1 MSTEKICNHCGE
13 VINIDTDN
21 WIEHDGEF
29 YHQDCF
35 DENFTFCDE
44 CQEYH
49 PNNEMNY
56 LDNLDISVC
65 DSCMTSEYVR
75 CNHCGNW
82 MRECDAYIGAD
93 DESYC
98 EDCFWEYFYRCD
110 HCDEVLYRDD
120 VYWDEDG
127 DYGYCYDCYQ
137 RICGSH
143 VIYSYHD
150 DDVEYLPK
158 YLNEYDRDTHIKDLY
173 GIELEITG
181 SKETAEPFQNIMGDN
196 VVLMRD
202 GSVDGYE
209 MVSMPMTRA
218 YFYKMFVPILK
229 DGLKY
234 LLDNNMRGHNGGG
247 IHIHFRQLG
256 RGLEVANMTQILY
269 GSEDDRKLWRLIN
282 QRRES
287 AMSWCSQNPA
297 NLYCEPQEILEEGFL
312 YPCGD
317 GNHGTALNFDY
328 RTETHELRIFNSNL
342 RIERVIKNMECLFAL
357 EDYVKQQTE
366 LVCDTKGFIQFVVD
380 HAENYPELVKFLD
393 EKDGFELAEKF
404 YGTKYMVRLPL
415 SVNEITEPIE
425 DDRDFILKEEYADMF
440 E

>member
-1 MSTEKICNHCGE
+1 MSICKICGE
-13 VINIDTDN
+13 MIPLKDGQV
-21 WIEHDGEF
+21 HDGNF
-29 YHQDCF
+29 YCQDCF

-49 PNNEMNY
+49 PNDKVSY
-56 LDNLDISVC
+56 LHNLDISVC
-65 DSCMTSEYVR
+65 DNCIDNYVR
-75 CNHCGNW
+75 CNHCGDW
-82 MRECDAYIGAD
+82 MREEDAHIGAD

-98 EDCFWEYFYRCD
+98 EDCFWEYFYRCE

-120 VYWDEDG
+120 VYWDEEG

-137 RICGSH
+137 KLCNN
-143 VIYSYHD
+143 VIYSYHS

-181 SKETAEPFQNIMGDN
+181 SKSTAEEFQNIMSDN

-218 YFYKMFVPILK
+218 YFYKMFVPTLK

-247 IHIHFRQLG
+247 IHIHFRQLQ

-297 NLYCEPQEILEEGFL
+297 NLYHEPQEILEEGFL

-317 GNHGTALNFDY
+317 GNHGTALNYDY

-357 EDYVKQQTE
+357 EDYVKSQIG

-393 EKDGFELAEKF
+393 EKNGFELAEKF

-415 SVNEITEPIE
+415 IVNEIAEPIE
-425 DDRDFILKEEYADMF
+425 DDKDTLLNDEYAEMF